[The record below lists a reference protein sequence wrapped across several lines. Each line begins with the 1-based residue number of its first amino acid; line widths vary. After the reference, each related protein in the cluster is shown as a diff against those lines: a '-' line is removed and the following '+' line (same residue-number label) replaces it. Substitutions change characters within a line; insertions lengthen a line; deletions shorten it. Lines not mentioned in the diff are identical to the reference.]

1 MPYHTICSR
10 VLRKKSHKKTK
21 KTLHIS
27 LRNALLAIINNISV
41 FAKLWTIFT
50 EILEHQYFETITLH
64 RSVTRQAWINV
75 FLTRYTTSLC
85 RSPTLSW
92 YSNFFFSSCFF
103 CLILKVE
110 FNLPKQRNQW
120 HFIFKTE
127 SLCSCLCFL
136 NDHTL
141 LWRKKVIFLSFFF
154 LLALVCVC

>member
-10 VLRKKSHKKTK
+10 VLRKKSGKNK

-27 LRNALLAIINNISV
+27 LRNALLAIINNVSV

-75 FLTRYTTSLC
+75 FLTIQLASADHPLYLDMQT
-85 RSPTLSW
+85 
-92 YSNFFFSSCFF
+92 FFF
-103 CLILKVE
+103 L
-110 FNLPKQRNQW
+110 
-120 HFIFKTE
+120 
-127 SLCSCLCFL
+127 L
-136 NDHTL
+136 NDISYSKQNLFAAVFVFWMIIRYSGGKRLFFYH
-141 LWRKKVIFLSFFF
+141 FFF

>member
-1 MPYHTICSR
+1 MKSLHWLSISVNLITLSQTIFSVELILECQGHLWYKNLPYHTICSR

-75 FLTRYTTSLC
+75 FLTTQLGSA
-85 RSPTLSW
+85 
-92 YSNFFFSSCFF
+92 
-103 CLILKVE
+103 
-110 FNLPKQRNQW
+110 
-120 HFIFKTE
+120 
-127 SLCSCLCFL
+127 
-136 NDHTL
+136 DHPLYLDMQT
-141 LWRKKVIFLSFFF
+141 FFF
-154 LLALVCVC
+154 LLVFFV

>member
-1 MPYHTICSR
+1 MA
-10 VLRKKSHKKTK
+10 KTK

-75 FLTRYTTSLC
+75 FLTTQLASADHPLYLDMQT
-85 RSPTLSW
+85 
-92 YSNFFFSSCFF
+92 FFFSSCFF

>member
-1 MPYHTICSR
+1 MA
-10 VLRKKSHKKTK
+10 KTK

-75 FLTRYTTSLC
+75 FLTIQLASADHPLYLDIQT
-85 RSPTLSW
+85 
-92 YSNFFFSSCFF
+92 FFFLLVFLFNTQGWIWSPKTKKSMTFYIQNGISLQLSLFF
-103 CLILKVE
+103 EWSYVTLEEKGY
-110 FNLPKQRNQW
+110 F
-120 HFIFKTE
+120 FI
-127 SLCSCLCFL
+127 
-136 NDHTL
+136 
-141 LWRKKVIFLSFFF
+141 IFFV

>member
-1 MPYHTICSR
+1 MT
-10 VLRKKSHKKTK
+10 KTK

-75 FLTRYTTSLC
+75 FLTIQLASADHPLYLDIQT
-85 RSPTLSW
+85 
-92 YSNFFFSSCFF
+92 FFFLLVFVEYSRLNLISQNKEINDILYSKRNLFAAVFVFWMIIRYSGGKRLFF
-103 CLILKVE
+103 Y
-110 FNLPKQRNQW
+110 
-120 HFIFKTE
+120 H
-127 SLCSCLCFL
+127 
-136 NDHTL
+136 
-141 LWRKKVIFLSFFF
+141 FFF

>member
-1 MPYHTICSR
+1 MFFLTTQLASADHPLYLDMQTFFF
-10 VLRKKSHKKTK
+10 
-21 KTLHIS
+21 
-27 LRNALLAIINNISV
+27 LLA
-41 FAKLWTIFT
+41 
-50 EILEHQYFETITLH
+50 
-64 RSVTRQAWINV
+64 
-75 FLTRYTTSLC
+75 
-85 RSPTLSW
+85 
-92 YSNFFFSSCFF
+92 FF

-154 LLALVCVC
+154 FVGFVCVNLSNFCYDVTGLRLDRKQPFLCSCGVYCLNELSVIFTSAPQYVIW